1 MADAPKWR
9 LLLPEHGEII
19 VGVILVRADHVA
31 YQPVVQGLHGLTVQT
46 GLGLAFQIPH
56 HFDVLGQQEGV
67 FAAVGAQLRVID
79 GAHQGLF
86 VLEMLAGL
94 KSEVMALRSLTAASI
109 SRGMHETVPGAEGN
123 IVALYFG
130 ELTRRVNAAAF
141 DLLGPHS
148 LERAGYN
155 YPAHFLECFKWAIG
169 GGTSEIRRNTIGER
183 VLGLPK
189 GPKAI

>member
-1 MADAPKWR
+1 
-9 LLLPEHGEII
+9 
-19 VGVILVRADHVA
+19 
-31 YQPVVQGLHGLTVQT
+31 
-46 GLGLAFQIPH
+46 
-56 HFDVLGQQEGV
+56 
-67 FAAVGAQLRVID
+67 
-79 GAHQGLF
+79 
-86 VLEMLAGL
+86 
-94 KSEVMALRSLTAASI
+94 
-109 SRGMHETVPGAEGN
+109 VPGAEGN

-189 GPKAI
+189 GPKAV